1 MVVSLNFFS
10 FFPSPS
16 AQLKFSFGRCTVP
29 HGCFQKGFHLRF
41 FKGFLFGLFLPC
53 VCEGRLIAYLRLC
66 LSLQSHSG
74 VAAGFYCTFPAKKKS
89 LSDSAVVTSE
99 GNIYI

>member
-1 MVVSLNFFS
+1 MVVFKRVSLT
-10 FFPSPS
+10 
-16 AQLKFSFGRCTVP
+16 A
-29 HGCFQKGFHLRF
+29 

-53 VCEGRLIAYLRLC
+53 VCEGRLIACLRLR

-74 VAAGFYCTFPAKKKS
+74 VVAGSYCTFPAKKD